1 MPKSVENTWFPSS
14 WLCRFPCWKP
24 KLFRTSVW
32 LVDINPRH
40 QPVELLPCEAAYLGL
55 ISGPTVV
62 SLGGQPFVDQ
72 YNTVRLFHYCFDPV
86 TPAATEQEKSMADI
100 HGELLL
106 YDCTEPIDRLAHV
119 GPSTDNVDCVYS
131 RDVG

>member
-1 MPKSVENTWFPSS
+1 MLKIRGFQASGHAVFLVGNQSFSGHPDCF
-14 WLCRFPCWKP
+14 
-24 KLFRTSVW
+24 W

-40 QPVELLPCEAAYLGL
+40 QPVELLPREAANLGL

-72 YNTVRLFHYCFDPV
+72 DNAIWLFHDCFDPV
-86 TPAATEQEKSMADI
+86 TPAATEQEKSMADV

-119 GPSTDNVDCVYS
+119 GPSTGNVDCVYS